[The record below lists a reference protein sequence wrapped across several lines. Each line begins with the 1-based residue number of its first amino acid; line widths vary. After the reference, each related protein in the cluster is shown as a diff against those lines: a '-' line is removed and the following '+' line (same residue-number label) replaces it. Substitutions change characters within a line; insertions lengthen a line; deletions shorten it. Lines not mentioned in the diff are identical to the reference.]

1 MNKENLSVKLK
12 ASQRMNAV
20 LGTMATAMALA
31 VTVLGVAAAN
41 KKSEIVLVPTMSGEF
56 VVQEGAASRE
66 YLEQMTRD
74 VASLFL
80 NRTPHNTE
88 YFEDTLLRLVD
99 PRVYATMQSELER
112 ARTERIQTRTSTVFH
127 PIEIFVE
134 PARNY
139 SEIVGEVHTF
149 VGDERV
155 SKETKTFAAT
165 WAVNGLTVRLHE
177 FVEIDPSERRGG

>member
-1 MNKENLSVKLK
+1 MNQENLSVKLK

-20 LGTMATAMALA
+20 LGSMVLGLGVA
-31 VTVLGVAAAN
+31 VSVLGVTAAN
-41 KKSEIVLVPTMSGEF
+41 KQSEVVLVPTLASELA
-56 VVQEGAASRE
+56 VREGAASRE

-99 PRVYATMQSELER
+99 PRVYASMQAELEDAR
-112 ARTERIQTRTSTVFH
+112 AERVETRTSTVFH
-127 PIEIFVE
+127 PIELYVE
-134 PARNY
+134 PDRGY
-139 SEIVGEVHTF
+139 SEIVGEVQTF
-149 VGDERV
+149 VGDERI

-177 FVEIDPSERRGG
+177 FVEIDPSERRAD